1 MIAINFIII
10 LIFLTFIFR
19 TFCFDLFLLNLL
31 APLTNCFRFGLQDC
45 WSMNKYIL
53 NLAIADLLYSTVNM
67 PVLALQYLYHGWY
80 RSKSLC
86 LFFGSLLVVIT
97 YAEWMFLAIIAL
109 KKCVH
114 LIKPRLGDLIF
125 SGVTGS
131 TILVLIW
138 IYALLV
144 VAFLHFKVK
153 L

>member
-1 MIAINFIII
+1 MDYKIVGQWTI
-10 LIFLTFIFR
+10 L
-19 TFCFDLFLLNLL
+19 
-31 APLTNCFRFGLQDC
+31 
-45 WSMNKYIL
+45 KYIL
-53 NLAIADLLYSTVNM
+53 NLAIADLLYCTVNM

-131 TILVLIW
+131 IILVLIW

-144 VAFLHFKVK
+144 VGFNFLQHIIWTYIYCRPAYCLKFMILVFDGWIWLYKRN
-153 L
+153 LQRYDG

>member
-1 MIAINFIII
+1 
-10 LIFLTFIFR
+10 
-19 TFCFDLFLLNLL
+19 
-31 APLTNCFRFGLQDC
+31 
-45 WSMNKYIL
+45 
-53 NLAIADLLYSTVNM
+53 M

-131 TILVLIW
+131 IILVLIW
-138 IYALLV
+138 IYALFV
-144 VAFLHFKVK
+144 VGNLHFKVK

>member
-10 LIFLTFIFR
+10 LNFSVTFVLFY
-19 TFCFDLFLLNLL
+19 FDLFLSNL
-31 APLTNCFRFGLQDC
+31 LTNCCRFGLQDC
-45 WSMNKYIL
+45 WSINKYIL
-53 NLAIADLLYSTVNM
+53 NLAIADFLYCTFNM

-131 TILVLIW
+131 IILVLIW